1 MDAHKQQYIDH
12 CFTRLQH
19 SNEHIKYWLNSAKEN
34 VKEDPH
40 HGACDLAY
48 ARYLMRYANDNN
60 NKGWYVLDPE
70 FGVGVTDQNA
80 TCFDYLT
87 ELMCPMPSNDYQP
100 VLLDPDKFKLLNT
113 INGSKGP
120 YQTENGYK
128 GRRGNEKIPKEA
140 RFSVSEHRIGYKGRR
155 VLMFKSAYEI
165 WGCTMAETYFVEA
178 KH

>member
-19 SNEHIKYWLNSAKEN
+19 SNEYIKFWLNSAEEN

-60 NKGWYVLDPE
+60 NKGWHVLDPE
-70 FGVGVTDQNA
+70 HGIGVTDQNA

-87 ELMCPMPSNDYQP
+87 ELMYPMPSNDHQP
-100 VLLDPDKFKLLNT
+100 VLLDPDKFKLINT
-113 INGSKGP
+113 LDGNKSYRHGLWLKLPKG
-120 YQTENGYK
+120 
-128 GRRGNEKIPKEA
+128 A

-155 VLMFKSAYEI
+155 VLMFESAYES
-165 WGCTMAETYFVEA
+165 WVPSDATLLVEA